1 MENPDHNPLVVFAN
15 REPYIHV
22 HSPDGVEVHRP
33 ASGLVSALEPVLQH
47 RGGLWIAH
55 GSGSAD
61 AEHCDLDGRL
71 DVPPHAP
78 RYQLKRVWLTPSE
91 RRAYYDGFSNEAL
104 WPLFHIAHH
113 QPIFRKGDWEAYTR
127 VNERFAQSLSH
138 ESLSGTPSIL
148 VQDFHLALVPRM
160 LRKSL
165 ALQGFIPRI
174 GLVWHIPW
182 VPSDVYRICP
192 WAAELLIGILGAD
205 LVTFHT
211 QSYCNNFLECC
222 ERLLECRVDRDR
234 QSVTYHGH
242 ETRIRAVPIGID
254 PAPVIGHSEHALRSY
269 VRMKFGIEP
278 EILAVGVD
286 RLDYTKGI
294 PERLQA
300 IERFLDQNPS
310 YVGRFSFLQIAS
322 PSRTD
327 VPAYRTFAEGVQ
339 LEADRIN
346 ARFEPLIGPGL
357 ALPIRIES
365 AHHDW
370 DSINMLY
377 QAADVCLVTSLHDGM
392 NLVAKEYAWS
402 KRDDSGALILSR
414 FTGAS
419 TELQEAY
426 LVNPYDIDDMAD
438 VLRAV
443 LSASAEEKRERMR
456 RLRER
461 VSSRTAQS
469 WADEVL
475 ETLAA

>member
-1 MENPDHNPLVVFAN
+1 MESPNHHSLVVFAN

-33 ASGLVSALEPVLQH
+33 ASGLVSALEPVLQN

-61 AEHCDLDGRL
+61 AEHCDPEGCL

-113 QPIFRKGDWEAYTR
+113 QPIFRKADWEAYTR
-127 VNERFAQSLSH
+127 VNERFAGSLSR
-138 ESLSGTPSIL
+138 ESIAGTPSIL

-160 LRKSL
+160 LRTAL
-165 ALQGFIPRI
+165 ALEGFIPRI

-234 QSVTYHGH
+234 QSVTYQGH

-254 PAPVIGHSEHALRSY
+254 PAPVIGHSPGSLRSY
-269 VRMKFGIEP
+269 VRKSFGIDP

-294 PERLQA
+294 RERLQA
-300 IERFLDQNPS
+300 IERFLDRNPS
-310 YVGRFSFLQIAS
+310 HLGRFSFLQIAS

-327 VPAYRTFAEGVQ
+327 VPAYREFADGVR

-346 ARFEPLIGPGL
+346 ARFEAMIRPGQ
-357 ALPIRIES
+357 AQPIRIES

-377 QAADVCLVTSLHDGM
+377 QAADLCLVTSLHDGM
-392 NLVAKEYAWS
+392 NLVAKEYVWS

-414 FTGAS
+414 FAGAS
-419 TELQEAY
+419 TELQEAF
-426 LVNPYDIDDMAD
+426 LVNPYDIDDMAG
-438 VLRAV
+438 VLRAA
-443 LSASAEEKRERMR
+443 LSASAEEKRQRMK
-456 RLRER
+456 RLRVR

-475 ETLAA
+475 ATLAA

>member
-1 MENPDHNPLVVFAN
+1 MEFADHNPLVVFAN

-33 ASGLVSALEPVLQH
+33 ASGLVSALEPVLQL

-61 AEHCDLDGRL
+61 AEHCDPEGRL

-91 RRAYYDGFSNEAL
+91 QRAYYDGFSNEAL

-113 QPIFRKGDWEAYTR
+113 QPIFRKGDWESYTR
-127 VNERFAQSLSH
+127 VNERFARSLSD

-165 ALQGFIPRI
+165 VLRGFIPRI

-192 WAAELLIGILGAD
+192 WAAEILIGILGAD

-222 ERLLECRVDRDR
+222 ERLIECRVDRDR

-254 PAPVIGHSEHALRSY
+254 PAPVVGHSQPALRSY
-269 VRMKFGIEP
+269 VSRKFGIAS

-300 IERFLDQNPS
+300 IERFLEQNPA
-310 YVGRFSFLQIAS
+310 YLGRFSFLQIAS
-322 PSRTD
+322 PSRTE
-327 VPAYRTFAEGVQ
+327 VPAYREFAESVQ
-339 LEADRIN
+339 MEADRIN
-346 ARFEPLIGPGL
+346 ARFEPMIRSGH
-357 ALPIRIES
+357 ALPIQIES
-365 AHHDW
+365 THHDW
-370 DSINMLY
+370 DSINRLY
-377 QAADVCLVTSLHDGM
+377 QAADLCLVTSLHDGM
-392 NLVAKEYAWS
+392 NLVAKEYVWS

-414 FTGAS
+414 FAGAS
-419 TELQEAY
+419 TELQEAF

-438 VLRAV
+438 ALRAV
-443 LSASAEEKRERMR
+443 LSADTDDKRERMK
-456 RLRER
+456 RLRAR

-475 ETLAA
+475 EALAA

>member
-1 MENPDHNPLVVFAN
+1 MELPENSPLVVFAN

-22 HSPDGVEVHRP
+22 HSPDGVEVRRP
-33 ASGLVSALEPVLQH
+33 ASGLVSALEPVLQN

-61 AEHCDLDGRL
+61 AEHCDPEGRL

-78 RYQLKRVWLTPSE
+78 RYQLKRVWLSPSE

-113 QPIFRKGDWEAYTR
+113 QPIFRKGDWEAYVR
-127 VNERFAQSLSH
+127 VNERFARSLSQD
-138 ESLSGTPSIL
+138 STLPAPSIL

-160 LRKSL
+160 LRIEL
-165 ALQGFIPRI
+165 GIQGSIPRI

-182 VPSDVYRICP
+182 VPADLYRICP
-192 WAAELLIGILGAD
+192 WSTEILIGILGAD

-234 QSVTYHGH
+234 QSVTYQGH

-254 PAPVIGHSEHALRSY
+254 PAPVIRHSPPELRAY
-269 VRMKFGIEP
+269 VRERFGIRP
-278 EILAVGVD
+278 EILALGVD

-300 IERFLDQNPS
+300 IERFLEQNPA
-310 YVGRFSFLQIAS
+310 YLGRFSFLQIAS

-327 VPAYRTFAEGVQ
+327 VPAYRQFAEAVRA
-339 LEADRIN
+339 EADRIN
-346 ARFEPLIGPGL
+346 ARFLPRLSPGDS
-357 ALPIRIES
+357 LPVHIES

-370 DSINMLY
+370 ESIAVLY
-377 QAADVCLVTSLHDGM
+377 QAADICLVTSLHDGM
-392 NLVAKEYAWS
+392 NLVAKEYVWS
-402 KRDDSGALILSR
+402 RRDGSGALILSR
-414 FTGAS
+414 FAGAS
-419 TELQEAY
+419 TELQEAF
-426 LVNPYDIDDMAD
+426 LVNPYDIEDIAD
-438 VLRAV
+438 TMRTVLAAGEESKRA
-443 LSASAEEKRERMR
+443 RML

-461 VSSRTAQS
+461 VSSHTAQS